1 MGCWG
6 ALWPSLWR
14 PPAPPLVRVGWIAV
28 LCAGGWGGAAWGAAV
43 QPPPRLVLSAPP
55 QPARQPGRQAG
66 LGLCWLRALLCAR
79 SAMSQRCFVLV
90 LGARRTGDIVG
101 RDRVA
106 ADGRGL
112 RDGREDLG
120 DSQQEAGHR
129 GLRCAQLASEK
140 CNGEEGVEKVVKN
153 GCN

>member
-1 MGCWG
+1 
-6 ALWPSLWR
+6 
-14 PPAPPLVRVGWIAV
+14 
-28 LCAGGWGGAAWGAAV
+28 
-43 QPPPRLVLSAPP
+43 
-55 QPARQPGRQAG
+55 
-66 LGLCWLRALLCAR
+66 
-79 SAMSQRCFVLV
+79 MSQRCFVLV

-112 RDGREDLG
+112 RDGREDPG